1 MSRFVEDLEKS
12 PGGQA
17 RATLVKPGGRETI
30 QRLESG
36 PGEPEPS
43 SHFTKSLK
51 AFRSLHQVG
60 SSQQRRRGGVVEFGI
75 ATVAGG
81 RVIADVFP
89 GGPSGALDLVAALKK
104 RIDRSVEDGLEQS
117 QTGHRVVFIES
128 ARREFCVTQQP
139 LQSARGAGEQRTMHS
154 QPEQRGQQPGR
165 DLACRGR
172 RSLLGNRGC
181 RGGEQDQ
188 CGQQPADWRATRGE
202 RFAGGSARKWPRSPC
217 EGIGAV

>member
-17 RATLVKPGGRETI
+17 RTTLVKPGGRETI

-60 SSQQRRRGGVVEFGI
+60 SSQQRRRGRVVEFGI

-117 QTGHRVVFIES
+117 QAGHRVVFIES
-128 ARREFCVTQQP
+128 A
-139 LQSARGAGEQRTMHS
+139 LGAVEQRTMHS
-154 QPEQRGQQPGR
+154 QPWQRGQQPGR
-165 DLACRGR
+165 DLTCRGR

-181 RGGEQDQ
+181 RGG
-188 CGQQPADWRATRGE
+188 GRL
-202 RFAGGSARKWPRSPC
+202 FAPGY
-217 EGIGAV
+217 